1 MLDMMLLINES
12 VSWKMKQDERPSGKK
27 LKFLQENRRK
37 NLVRLLL
44 DVELRGVEHR
54 VHITSDSRADLTIN
68 DGDWVNDHI
77 RTAIVKHNYEI
88 NKIPKLQVKDFT
100 IKEIKEYERFSLSD
114 GQ

>member
-1 MLDMMLLINES
+1 MKRNE
-12 VSWKMKQDERPSGKK
+12 KPSHNKLEK
-27 LKFLQENRRK
+27 LKEIRRK

-44 DVELRGVEHR
+44 DIELRGVEHR
-54 VHITSDSRADLTIN
+54 VHITNDSRADLTVN
-68 DGDWVNDHI
+68 DGNWVNDHI

-88 NKIPKLQVKDFT
+88 NKIPNLQVKDFT

>member
-1 MLDMMLLINES
+1 
-12 VSWKMKQDERPSGKK
+12 MKRDERSSYKK
-27 LKFLQENRRK
+27 LEKLKEIRRK

-44 DVELRGVEHR
+44 DIELRGVDHK
-54 VHITSDSRADLTIN
+54 VHITNDSRADLTIN

-88 NKIPKLQVKDFT
+88 NKIPNLQVKDFT

>member
-1 MLDMMLLINES
+1 
-12 VSWKMKQDERPSGKK
+12 MKREEHPSGKK

-44 DVELRGVEHR
+44 DIELRGVDHKIY
-54 VHITSDSRADLTIN
+54 ITKDSRADLTVN
-68 DGDWVNDHI
+68 NGNWVNDHI

-88 NKIPKLQVKDFT
+88 NKIPKLQVKDFSV
-100 IKEIKEYERFSLSD
+100 KEIKEYEKTFLSD

>member
-1 MLDMMLLINES
+1 
-12 VSWKMKQDERPSGKK
+12 MKRDERSSYKK
-27 LKFLQENRRK
+27 LEKLKEIRRK

-44 DVELRGVEHR
+44 DIELRGVEHK
-54 VHITSDSRADLTIN
+54 VHITNDSRADLTIN

-88 NKIPKLQVKDFT
+88 NKIPKLQVKDFS
-100 IKEIKEYERFSLSD
+100 IQEIREYEKSSLSD